1 MKDGPV
7 EYVLHQIHVLLCILY
22 TTFMFTSLFTYI
34 KLVIHTSSPAF
45 IHVICSRFLS
55 SVYIYGICSVCLY
68 VSITFTYASMFP
80 DIEHLLRSRFRLL
93 CLQIS
98 NTYYVPLHLTL
109 NPTLPPGGLQQGQST
124 EYNQELT
131 YYQWVPIILVFCAA
145 MFAIP
150 GEFID
155 WSS

>member
-1 MKDGPV
+1 M
-7 EYVLHQIHVLLCILY
+7 LLC
-22 TTFMFTSLFTYI
+22 TSLFTD
-34 KLVIHTSSPAF
+34 LTHVLRTSTPALN
-45 IHVICSRFLS
+45 HVIWSRFLS
-55 SVYIYGICSVCLY
+55 SVYIYGICSACLY
-68 VSITFTYASMFP
+68 VRITLTFASMFP
-80 DIEHLLRSRFRLL
+80 DIEHILRSRFRLL

-150 GEFID
+150 GKFID
-155 WSS
+155 WSW